1 MSNTY
6 TLDMQFWL
14 TADEDPL
21 AVDNLATLVNAARER
36 LDEILRQG
44 DLDAFNVI
52 DIEDEHGVAVNYDG
66 TRK

>member
-1 MSNTY
+1 
-6 TLDMQFWL
+6 MQFWL
-14 TADEDPL
+14 YADEDPL
-21 AVDNLATLVNAARER
+21 ADASIGDATQIKTLVDAARDR

-52 DIEDEHGVAVNYDG
+52 DIEDEHGNAVNYDG